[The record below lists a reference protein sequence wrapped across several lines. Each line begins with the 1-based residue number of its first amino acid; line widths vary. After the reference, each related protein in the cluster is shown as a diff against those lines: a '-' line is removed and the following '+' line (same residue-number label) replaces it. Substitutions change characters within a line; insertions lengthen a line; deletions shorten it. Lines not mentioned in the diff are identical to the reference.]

1 VGALRTPFAL
11 AAIVVGIVCAAVQYF
26 SGDDDPGGWLV
37 VCAIVLVA
45 AGVVFWVVVPRVRR
59 FGRGSL
65 ILGVLAILSLPVF
78 WLDLAPVLSAGAG
91 LLGAEARAS
100 RGEVRSA
107 NVGLA
112 LAVLALAVY
121 VVATFAG

>member
-1 VGALRTPFAL
+1 
-11 AAIVVGIVCAAVQYF
+11 
-26 SGDDDPGGWLV
+26 
-37 VCAIVLVA
+37 
-45 AGVVFWVVVPRVRR
+45 
-59 FGRGSL
+59 L
-65 ILGVLAILSLPVF
+65 ILGLLAILSLPVF

-91 LLGAEARAS
+91 LLGAEARVS
-100 RGEVRSA
+100 RGEVRLA